1 MMNIK
6 EFYNLAKNH
15 FSFKLTAKQDLTLY
29 KLSEFI
35 LNDDDNS
42 LFILKGYAG
51 TGKTT
56 ILSSIINNLWKIK
69 KSGVLLAPTGRAAKV
84 LSNYTNKEANTIHKK
99 IYFSS
104 VDKFGKFETKL
115 KINKIKNTLFIVDEA
130 SMISDSSTSSDL
142 FKSKSLLTDIFKY
155 VDFKTNSK
163 LIFLGDTAQLPPVK
177 QTVSPAL
184 NSDLIKEFYGF
195 KSMEF
200 TLSNVVRQSESSGI
214 LINATTIRNNILNE
228 IFSFDFQLYP
238 DVEILNDGFE
248 IQEKI
253 ESSYNENGSEK
264 TIIIVRSNK
273 RANLYNQQIRKS
285 ILFNENLIS
294 VGDLL
299 IITKNNYFWSSKKL
313 NISFLANG
321 DIVQILEIF
330 SIKELYGFKFAEIKV
345 KLVDYADEPVL
356 ETVIL
361 LDTLNSD
368 LPSLSYEQSNKLYN
382 EVQKDYMNLKSK
394 YKRFIKTKENPFFNA
409 LNVKFSYT
417 LTCHKAQGGQWPT
430 VFIEKPYL
438 KDGVDMDYLRWLYT
452 AVTRAEKKLYL
463 IGF

>member
-1 MMNIK
+1 
-6 EFYNLAKNH
+6 
-15 FSFKLTAKQDLTLY
+15 
-29 KLSEFI
+29 
-35 LNDDDNS
+35 
-42 LFILKGYAG
+42 
-51 TGKTT
+51 
-56 ILSSIINNLWKIK
+56 
-69 KSGVLLAPTGRAAKV
+69 
-84 LSNYTNKEANTIHKK
+84 
-99 IYFSS
+99 
-104 VDKFGKFETKL
+104 
-115 KINKIKNTLFIVDEA
+115 
-130 SMISDSSTSSDL
+130 MISDSTTSSDL
-142 FKSKSLLTDIFKY
+142 FKTKSLLADIFKY
-155 VDFKTNSK
+155 VDFNTNSK

-177 QTVSPAL
+177 QTISPAL
-184 NSDLIKEFYGF
+184 NADLIEEFYGL
-195 KSMEF
+195 KSKEF
-200 TLSNVVRQSESSGI
+200 TLSNVVRQSKSSGI

-228 IFSFDFQLYP
+228 IFSFNFQLYP
-238 DVEILNDGFE
+238 DVKILNDGFE

-285 ILFNENLIS
+285 ILFNESLIS

-299 IITKNNYFWSSKKL
+299 IITKNNYFWSSEKL

-321 DIVQILEIF
+321 DIIQILEIF
-330 SIKELYGFKFAEIKV
+330 SIKELYGFKFGEVKV

-356 ETVIL
+356 ETVII

-368 LPSLSYEQSNKLYN
+368 SPSLSYDQSNKLYN

-409 LNVKFSYT
+409 LNVKFSYS
-417 LTCHKAQGGQWPT
+417 LTCHKAQGGQWPV

-438 KDGVDMDYLRWLYT
+438 KDGVDIDYLRWLYT

>member
-1 MMNIK
+1 
-6 EFYNLAKNH
+6 
-15 FSFKLTAKQDLTLY
+15 
-29 KLSEFI
+29 
-35 LNDDDNS
+35 
-42 LFILKGYAG
+42 
-51 TGKTT
+51 
-56 ILSSIINNLWKIK
+56 
-69 KSGVLLAPTGRAAKV
+69 
-84 LSNYTNKEANTIHKK
+84 
-99 IYFSS
+99 
-104 VDKFGKFETKL
+104 
-115 KINKIKNTLFIVDEA
+115 
-130 SMISDSSTSSDL
+130 MISDSTTSSDL
-142 FKSKSLLTDIFKY
+142 FKSKSLLSDIFKY
-155 VDFKTNSK
+155 VDFKTHSK

-177 QTVSPAL
+177 QTISPAL
-184 NSDLIKEFYGF
+184 NSDLIEEFYGL
-195 KSMEF
+195 KSKEF
-200 TLSNVVRQSESSGI
+200 TLSNVVRQSKSSGI
-214 LINATTIRNNILNE
+214 LINATEIRNNILNE
-228 IFSFDFQLYP
+228 IFSFNFQLFP

-253 ESSYNENGSEK
+253 ESSYNKNGSEK

-285 ILFNENLIS
+285 ILFNESLIS

-299 IITKNNYFWSSKKL
+299 IITKNNYFWSSENL

-321 DIVQILEIF
+321 DIIQILEIF
-330 SIKELYGFKFAEIKV
+330 SIKELYGFKFAEVKV
-345 KLVDYADEPVL
+345 KLVDYSDEPVL

-368 LPSLSYEQSNKLYN
+368 LPSLSYDQSNKLYN

-409 LNVKFSYT
+409 LNVKFSYS
-417 LTCHKAQGGQWPT
+417 LTCHKAQGGQWPI

>member
-1 MMNIK
+1 
-6 EFYNLAKNH
+6 
-15 FSFKLTAKQDLTLY
+15 
-29 KLSEFI
+29 
-35 LNDDDNS
+35 
-42 LFILKGYAG
+42 
-51 TGKTT
+51 
-56 ILSSIINNLWKIK
+56 
-69 KSGVLLAPTGRAAKV
+69 
-84 LSNYTNKEANTIHKK
+84 
-99 IYFSS
+99 
-104 VDKFGKFETKL
+104 
-115 KINKIKNTLFIVDEA
+115 
-130 SMISDSSTSSDL
+130 MISDSTTSSDL
-142 FKSKSLLTDIFKY
+142 FKTKSLLADIFKY
-155 VDFKTNSK
+155 VDFNTNSK

-177 QTVSPAL
+177 QTISPAL
-184 NSDLIKEFYGF
+184 NADLIEEFYGL
-195 KSMEF
+195 KSKEF
-200 TLSNVVRQSESSGI
+200 TLSNVVRQSKSSGI

-228 IFSFDFQLYP
+228 VFSFNFQLYP

-264 TIIIVRSNK
+264 TILIVRSNK

-285 ILFNENLIS
+285 ILFNESLIS

-299 IITKNNYFWSSKKL
+299 IITKNNYFWSSEKL

-321 DIVQILEIF
+321 DIIQILEIF
-330 SIKELYGFKFAEIKV
+330 SIKELYGFKFGEVKV
-345 KLVDYADEPVL
+345 KLVDYADQPVL
-356 ETVIL
+356 ETVII

-368 LPSLSYEQSNKLYN
+368 SPSLSYDQSNKLYN

-409 LNVKFSYT
+409 LNVKFSYS
-417 LTCHKAQGGQWPT
+417 LTCHKAQGGQWPV

-438 KDGVDMDYLRWLYT
+438 KDGVDIDYLRWLYT

>member
-1 MMNIK
+1 M
-6 EFYNLAKNH
+6 
-15 FSFKLTAKQDLTLY
+15 
-29 KLSEFI
+29 
-35 LNDDDNS
+35 
-42 LFILKGYAG
+42 
-51 TGKTT
+51 
-56 ILSSIINNLWKIK
+56 
-69 KSGVLLAPTGRAAKV
+69 
-84 LSNYTNKEANTIHKK
+84 
-99 IYFSS
+99 
-104 VDKFGKFETKL
+104 
-115 KINKIKNTLFIVDEA
+115 
-130 SMISDSSTSSDL
+130 
-142 FKSKSLLTDIFKY
+142 
-155 VDFKTNSK
+155 
-163 LIFLGDTAQLPPVK
+163 IFLGDTAQLPPVK
-177 QTVSPAL
+177 QTISPAL
-184 NSDLIKEFYGF
+184 NSDLIEEFYGL
-195 KSMEF
+195 KSKEF
-200 TLSNVVRQSESSGI
+200 TLSNVVRQSKSSGI
-214 LINATTIRNNILNE
+214 LINATEIRNNILNE
-228 IFSFDFQLYP
+228 IFSFNFQLFP

-253 ESSYNENGSEK
+253 ESSYNKNGSEK

-285 ILFNENLIS
+285 ILFNESLIS

-299 IITKNNYFWSSKKL
+299 IITKNNYFWSSENL

-321 DIVQILEIF
+321 DIIQILEIF
-330 SIKELYGFKFAEIKV
+330 SIKELYGFKFAEVKV
-345 KLVDYADEPVL
+345 KLVDYSDEPVL

-368 LPSLSYEQSNKLYN
+368 LPSLSYDQSNKLYN

-409 LNVKFSYT
+409 LNVKFSYS
-417 LTCHKAQGGQWPT
+417 LTCHKAQGGQWPI